1 MGPRLYNA
9 IPVKL
14 RPYLYDMNF
23 AQWKIALDNFLS
35 EIPDHP
41 VTGPNETGLC
51 ENLTSK
57 QTNSL
62 LYWIPFLGKSG
73 RRGNIEI
80 TYI

>member
-9 IPVKL
+9 IPCKL
-14 RPYLYDMNF
+14 RPHSTDMKF
-23 AQWKIALDNFLS
+23 DKWKLTLDKFLS

-51 ENLTSK
+51 EHLTSK

-73 RRGNIEI
+73 RRGNIDI
-80 TYI
+80 TLL